1 MPYIY
6 VLFGTGFPTP
16 RFSSTVKYGNPGSEL
31 QNVMSF
37 DRYTFGLSRCD
48 RQRTEAYVLNRYEL
62 MSFLDPKQF
71 VIYAFGDYAVVMKI
85 APRFMENSPLV
96 PHS

>member
-1 MPYIY
+1 M
-6 VLFGTGFPTP
+6 
-16 RFSSTVKYGNPGSEL
+16 KYGNPGSEL